1 MLKNI
6 LAIAG
11 QPGLYKMISSTKNGI
26 IVENIEDK
34 KRMPAYGTSKISTL
48 EDIAIYSTQGEDKPL
63 AEVFKSIR
71 DKENGGPC
79 VSHKSE
85 NATLEK
91 YFATIMPEYDVDRV
105 YISDIKKVLQWYNT
119 LQKNNM
125 LDTLD
130 ESPAEETEKAE

>member
-26 IVENIEDK
+26 IVENLEDK
-34 KRMPAYGTSKISTL
+34 KRMPAYGTAKISTL

-63 AEVFKSIR
+63 GEVFKSIR

-79 VSHKSE
+79 PSHKSD
-85 NATLEK
+85 NVTLEK

-105 YISDIKKVLQWYNT
+105 YISDIKKVVQWYNT
-119 LQKNNM
+119 LQKNNL

-130 ESPAEETEKAE
+130 EKDDTAPKAE